1 MAEGLGN
8 SGSLSKS
15 VMSSNGRLVEKPI
28 LLPCTCGQSI
38 VWPIEFKSTEDGW
51 SRIRYGYWCRSC
63 GNVTTPCFTSE
74 DARLEWN
81 RKMEPDPQEHVKKLI
96 LAREFFA
103 TIVDFDDEPMH
114 NDLPMIHT
122 STERLNLLE
131 ERMKRVEAIIKTWT
145 GGK

>member
-1 MAEGLGN
+1 MDSLGN

-15 VMSSNGRLVEKPI
+15 VMSSNGRLVEKPV
-28 LLPCTCGQSI
+28 LLPCTCGQSDLG
-38 VWPIEFKSTEDGW
+38 VLEFKSTENGW
-51 SRIRYGYWCRSC
+51 SRTRYGYWCHSC
-63 GNVTTPCFTSE
+63 GNATTPCFTVE

-81 RKMEPDPQEHVKKLI
+81 RKFAPTAGEYAKELFI
-96 LAREFFA
+96 EFIA
-103 TIVDFDDEPMH
+103 ASMDVDDEPMH

-131 ERMKRVEAIIKTWT
+131 ERMKRIEAIIKTWT